1 MKQPD
6 DSLQIFQLFLVGESY
21 FLEFWVFFFF
31 FCCCC
36 GDCILEFVTVFPTD
50 YEYRVERFKIKMA
63 LPHMLGP
70 ILIVGGLF
78 LVQAILLA
86 NDFP

>member
-1 MKQPD
+1 
-6 DSLQIFQLFLVGESY
+6 
-21 FLEFWVFFFF
+21 
-31 FCCCC
+31 
-36 GDCILEFVTVFPTD
+36 VFPTH

-63 LPHMLGP
+63 LPHTLGP